1 MASNIKLKRSAVQG
15 KKPHTDDLELGELAL
30 NTFDGKLFAEVN
42 TGIAT
47 VVEIGSNLTNQTVSG
62 VSTVGILTVT
72 SNANIDGSLFVG
84 GIQVS
89 GGGAVIGDDI
99 TTRNLNATGITTLNS
114 LEVSGS
120 VAFNQN
126 VGVNTTTLPTEAL
139 FVNGDLR
146 VSGVATI
153 SGLTFP
159 SQDGAAN
166 QVIKTDGNGRLSFG
180 AAASANISHVL
191 PVGTRTQLANNV
203 IQVVHVP
210 ITSGINTVDGRS
222 GAISVTESAS
232 VDVRSST
239 DPNGKTL
246 TQTFFNTFA

>member
-15 KKPHTDDLELGELAL
+15 KAPTTSDLELGELAL

-42 TGIAT
+42 TGVST
-47 VVEIGSNLTNQTVSG
+47 VVEIGSHLTNQNVTG

-72 SNANIDGSLFVG
+72 NNANIDGTLHVG
-84 GIQVS
+84 GVQVS

-114 LEVSGS
+114 LKVAGT
-120 VAFNQN
+120 VAFNQS

-139 FVNGDLR
+139 LVDGDMR
-146 VSGVATI
+146 VTGVATI
-153 SGLTFP
+153 GGITYP
-159 SQDGAAN
+159 TQDGSAN
-166 QVIKTDGNGRLSFG
+166 QVLKTNGNGVLSFG

-210 ITSGINTVDGRS
+210 ITSGINTVDGRG

-232 VDVRSST
+232 VDVRSTT